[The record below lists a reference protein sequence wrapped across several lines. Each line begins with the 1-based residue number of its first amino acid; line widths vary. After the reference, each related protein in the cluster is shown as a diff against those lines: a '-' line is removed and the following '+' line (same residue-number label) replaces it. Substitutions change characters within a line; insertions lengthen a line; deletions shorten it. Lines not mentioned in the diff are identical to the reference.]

1 MISKQRRANYS
12 SIDKFGCGCYIR
24 KGKNEK
30 MFFEVFPCNYHRS
43 RINTVSWSLQK
54 IEETIKNH
62 ERNRTTTTTT

>member
-1 MISKQRRANYS
+1 MISKQKRANYS

-24 KGKNEK
+24 KGKNEN

-54 IEETIKNH
+54 IEETIKHH
-62 ERNRTTTTTT
+62 EENKATT